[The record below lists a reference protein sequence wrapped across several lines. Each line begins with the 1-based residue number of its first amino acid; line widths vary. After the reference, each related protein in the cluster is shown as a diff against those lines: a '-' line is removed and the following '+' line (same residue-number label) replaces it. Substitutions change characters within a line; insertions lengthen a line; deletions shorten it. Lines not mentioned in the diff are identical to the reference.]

1 MDPDRDPASHFDADS
16 DPDQDPT
23 FHFYA
28 VPNPDPSFQRKAKNL
43 EKVLN

>member
-28 VPNPDPSFQRKAKNL
+28 VPNLDPSFPRKAQNL